1 MSDPVFFASPLG
13 FRAWLADHHASAAE
27 LLVGYFRA
35 GSGRPSMSWPES
47 VDEALCYGWIDG
59 VRRAIDDERY
69 SIRFTPRKARSIWS
83 NVNLAKVDVLIAA
96 GRMQPAGLAAWERRS
111 PERSGIYSFEKASVA
126 FDALMLRR
134 FEGDD
139 SAWRFFQSQ
148 PAGYRKL
155 ATNWVISAARP
166 ETRERRFTSL
176 LAYSVRGER
185 LPQYAGRPGRGRP
198 RG

>member
-27 LLVGYFRA
+27 LLVGYFRT

-111 PERSGIYSFEKASVA
+111 PERSGLYSFEKASVA
-126 FDALMLRR
+126 FDAPMLRR

-176 LAYSVRGER
+176 LEYSVRGER